1 VDPLAQALVG
11 LWLRLVPGLPAARG
25 RICEVDD
32 GTIRKPGMTRRTAE
46 GLLFLGLFAL
56 TIPAANWL
64 IGNAG
69 TKCVPNGPCLIPVA
83 PGLLAPSG
91 VTMIGIALVLRD
103 LVQRRL
109 GVGVAAGAILVGA
122 AISALLAPPALVI
135 ASAVA
140 FLLSEMADLAVYTP
154 LARRGLIAAVVAS
167 SIVGLVVDSIVFLW
181 LAFGSLEFLA
191 GQVVGKAW
199 MVLLAVPLVAWL
211 RRRDERLG
219 IAPA

>member
-1 VDPLAQALVG
+1 MIEADNRRVG
-11 LWLRLVPGLPAARG
+11 
-25 RICEVDD
+25 
-32 GTIRKPGMTRRTAE
+32 E
-46 GLLFLGLFAL
+46 GIVFLILFGL

-64 IGNAG
+64 IGNVG
-69 TKCVPNGPCLIPVA
+69 VVCVPNNGPCLIPVA

-109 GVGVAAGAILVGA
+109 GVGVAAGAIVAGA
-122 AISALLAPPALVI
+122 GLSALIAPPELVV

-140 FLLSEMADLAVYTP
+140 FFLSEVADLAVYTP
-154 LARRGLIAAVVAS
+154 LARRRLIAAVVAS
-167 SIVGLVVDSIVFLW
+167 SLIGLVVDSIVFLW

-191 GQVVGKAW
+191 GQIVGKAW
-199 MVLLAVPLVAWL
+199 MVLASIPFVHWL

-219 IAPA
+219 IVEA